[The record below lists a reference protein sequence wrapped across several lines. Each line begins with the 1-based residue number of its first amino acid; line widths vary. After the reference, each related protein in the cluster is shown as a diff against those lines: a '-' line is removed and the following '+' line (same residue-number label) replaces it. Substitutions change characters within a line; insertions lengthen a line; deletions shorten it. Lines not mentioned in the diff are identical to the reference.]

1 MLLTEK
7 LKMPFEKI
15 PLSHKVWWK
24 CDYCGKEFEREIK
37 VINRANKNSPTHS
50 CGSKECKA
58 KKKEDGCMSKY
69 GVSHISKLPEVN
81 AKRIIG
87 IKAKMPQTLEKM
99 KKTNLEKYGNEFAS
113 KTDSVKEK
121 MKETCLNKYG
131 SECSLQSDEI
141 KEKSKRTNLEKFGVE
156 FAMQS
161 ELVQEKR
168 KQTNLEKFGCE
179 YASQSEEVKQ
189 KIIESNLANHGVP
202 YSGMREDVKQ
212 KIVQTNIE
220 KYGVPNP
227 LKNEEINNKRKQ
239 TNLEK
244 YGTEHTG
251 QVEEFKQKGKET
263 SLEKYGY
270 EYAIQSPI
278 ILEKMIRANLKKY
291 GVLSPSML
299 EEIKEKAKKTCLEKF
314 GTEYPSQSDEI
325 KEKIKNTIL
334 KNHGVENALQNPDI
348 KNKQISTM
356 LEKYGHEHAL
366 QVGEFKEKFKKTMV
380 EKYGDEAPLQNE
392 EIKEKYKLTS
402 QEKYGTNHPLESEIV
417 RQKIKSTNIEKYGVP
432 CVLLLPENRKY
443 GKTQKEIQEFL
454 NNFGFDFNSNYDII
468 KNQEIDL
475 YDEQIKIGFEYCG
488 LYWHNELSPQPR
500 TRTYHYNKYKTC
512 KDKGIR
518 LITIFEDEW
527 LHRNAQCKNFIK
539 SILNKNEIKIF
550 ARKCQI
556 KQIEKQ
562 EFQNFCENY
571 HIQGKNHLAIICY
584 GLFYNDELIGGMSFG
599 KHHRNGAELTLDRLC
614 FKDNITVIG
623 GSSKLFSACV
633 KWAKE
638 NGFDKVISWSDNRWS
653 AGGVY
658 EKLGFNLETD
668 GKPDYSYVDLIKN
681 NIRRSKQS
689 QKKKEFSSK
698 TERQICLE
706 KGLARIWDCGKKKW
720 VFNLTSKTSLEQT

>member
-15 PLSHKVWWK
+15 PLSHKIWWK

-37 VINRANKNSPTHS
+37 VINRACKNSPTHS

-69 GVSHISKLPEVN
+69 GVSHVSKLPEVN

-113 KTDSVKEK
+113 KTDFVKEK

-156 FAMQS
+156 FAIQS

-168 KQTNLEKFGCE
+168 KQTNLERFGCE

-212 KIVQTNIE
+212 KIVKTNIE
-220 KYGVPNP
+220 KYGVSNP
-227 LKNEEINNKRKQ
+227 LKNEEINNNR
-239 TNLEK
+239 
-244 YGTEHTG
+244 
-251 QVEEFKQKGKET
+251 
-263 SLEKYGY
+263 
-270 EYAIQSPI
+270 
-278 ILEKMIRANLKKY
+278 
-291 GVLSPSML
+291 
-299 EEIKEKAKKTCLEKF
+299 KKTN
-314 GTEYPSQSDEI
+314 I
-325 KEKIKNTIL
+325 
-334 KNHGVENALQNPDI
+334 
-348 KNKQISTM
+348 
-356 LEKYGHEHAL
+356 EKYGHECPFAN
-366 QVGEFKEKFKKTMV
+366 QNVIEKIENTNI
-380 EKYGDEAPLQNE
+380 EKYGFPKASQNKQV
-392 EIKEKYKLTS
+392 IEKM
-402 QEKYGTNHPLESEIV
+402 IA
-417 RQKIKSTNIEKYGVP
+417 TNIEKYGVP
-432 CVLLLPENRKY
+432 AACMLSENRVY
-443 GKTQKEIQEFL
+443 GKTQNEIGIWL
-454 NNFGFDFNSNYDII
+454 NSFGFDFKTDRNILNG
-468 KNQEIDL
+468 KEIDL
-475 YDEQIKIGFEYCG
+475 LDINVKIGFEYCG
-488 LYWHNELSPQPR
+488 LYWHNELSDPSR
-500 TRTYHYNKYKTC
+500 TRTYHYNKYKNC
-512 KDKGIR
+512 KDKGVR

-584 GLFYNDELIGGMSFG
+584 GIFYNDELIGGMSFG

-638 NGFDKVISWSDNRWS
+638 NSYDKVISWSDNRWS

-668 GKPDYSYVDLIKN
+668 GKPDYSYVDLIKK

-720 VFNLTSKTSLEQT
+720 VFNLT